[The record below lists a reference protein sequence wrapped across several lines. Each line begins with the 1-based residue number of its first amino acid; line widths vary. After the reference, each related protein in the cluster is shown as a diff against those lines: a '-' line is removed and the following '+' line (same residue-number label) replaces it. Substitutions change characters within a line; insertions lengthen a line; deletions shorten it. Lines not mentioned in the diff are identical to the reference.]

1 LIHFYFYFFAGRFY
15 FLSSNLTRG
24 LKGGEIIKDHDL
36 IQWILKGQTE
46 YYKDLIHRYQKLVY
60 YSILKIVDG
69 DQEEAKDLMQDAF
82 IAAYRSLKYFRNDS
96 SFSTWLVKIAIN
108 RTLDFKKRKRP
119 QTISEDQILQQITVP
134 EDGPLDHVLKKEAR
148 NLMKERLNQ
157 LPLLYQ
163 QVIHDYYFNQLSYQE
178 IALKEGV
185 KVKTIESRLYRARS
199 MLKHSWKE
207 ASGHEM

>member
-1 LIHFYFYFFAGRFY
+1 MDF
-15 FLSSNLTRG
+15 
-24 LKGGEIIKDHDL
+24 
-36 IQWILKGQTE
+36 KGQTE
-46 YYKDLIHRYQKLVY
+46 YYKDLIHKYQKLVY

-82 IAAYRSLKYFRNDS
+82 IAAYRSLKYFRHDS
-96 SFSTWLVKIAIN
+96 SFSTWIVKIAIN

-148 NLMKERLNQ
+148 SLMKERLNQ
-157 LPLLYQ
+157 LPLIYQ

-185 KVKTIESRLYRARS
+185 EVKTIESRLYRARS